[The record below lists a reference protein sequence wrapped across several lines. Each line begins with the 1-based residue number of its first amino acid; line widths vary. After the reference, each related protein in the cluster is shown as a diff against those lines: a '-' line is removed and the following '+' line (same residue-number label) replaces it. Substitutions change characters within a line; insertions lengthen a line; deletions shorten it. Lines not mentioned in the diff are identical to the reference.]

1 MKNNEKRGKP
11 TKWNLSFQR
20 AAIDLTL
27 DCCEIWQR
35 FKTRDVEKT
44 NKSKRERERQRTC
57 RKHQFTMIRMYR
69 QPFIS
74 VWRKIPSQEKYRSTW
89 IQQPNDPLV
98 DFRNGII
105 ARWAREIMSHDLAT
119 TRTYHAN
126 GNKQNFTWFYGAS
139 DNWAGSETISY
150 IWRLFSLR
158 NKCAIPSLIR
168 SYSMV
173 SLGLVFSTREKNV
186 ISNVLL

>member
-44 NKSKRERERQRTC
+44 NKSKRETENMSKASIYDDPHVQTAVYFRLA
-57 RKHQFTMIRMYR
+57 KN
-69 QPFIS
+69 PVS
-74 VWRKIPSQEKYRSTW
+74 RKISFNMNPTAERS
-89 IQQPNDPLV
+89 IILV

-105 ARWAREIMSHDLAT
+105 ARRACEIMSHDLAT

-126 GNKQNFTWFYGAS
+126 GNKQNFT
-139 DNWAGSETISY
+139 
-150 IWRLFSLR
+150 
-158 NKCAIPSLIR
+158 
-168 SYSMV
+168 
-173 SLGLVFSTREKNV
+173 
-186 ISNVLL
+186 